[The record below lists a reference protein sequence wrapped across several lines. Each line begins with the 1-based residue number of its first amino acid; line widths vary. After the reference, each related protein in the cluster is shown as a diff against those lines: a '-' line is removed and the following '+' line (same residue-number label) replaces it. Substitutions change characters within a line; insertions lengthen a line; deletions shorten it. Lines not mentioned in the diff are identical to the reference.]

1 MSSVSDFLLQK
12 KPSLIANL
20 QVSLQGMVHKET
32 AMLHVVSHGEW
43 IVLGALPLLLL
54 FVGHRLH
61 RFANPEMRY
70 LSPVIRTLGHWCLY
84 YPAAG
89 FTGVAVVLVALTSL
103 FALLSGGWDKYLG
116 WIAPYVPYLAIG
128 LAIGLVGT
136 LVSVFGLIPR
146 WERRI
151 TGMADTE
158 KTLRA
163 TRRAKAYDP
172 GRYFDLRRGL
182 FSGRAEGKFPLYVP
196 WNKVRE
202 THIQIQGTT
211 GSGKGIW
218 LGLAAY
224 QCILVGEGLVYFDPK
239 PDRRLPGLIAAA
251 AQQAG
256 KLFYLL
262 DLNPTA
268 PPQFNLLAGCSEHEI
283 EELLVA
289 GFDLIPKGTD
299 GDYHRGRDQDAAMLA
314 ARIAVT
320 RSARSVPA
328 LLAACQEEP
337 EVTGADHFWRE
348 FRKLAASPAINTEH
362 GIDLARVIHEAG
374 VLYVMGSS
382 DSQRVKVLQKMVLVR
397 LMQLIK
403 QRNRDTET
411 TPIAVVLDEFKH
423 MASRT
428 AFTSLGVVRDFNSHF
443 FLAHQSLGDLDE
455 CPGVSREVAYGAVV
469 DNTAIKVLYKINNAE
484 HAERLAK
491 VAGKVRSYRDI
502 TGKRGSGPHVAEGSW
517 QEAEIYRISPDV
529 IMNLPVPSDRPGQA
543 SAGILFGVGDACW
556 FSVSPLRRAAQPPSV
571 VPAPP
576 YVQGSAGGPS
586 LASELI

>member
-1 MSSVSDFLLQK
+1 MSAVSDFLMQKNPSILSKLQA
-12 KPSLIANL
+12 SM
-20 QVSLQGMVHKET
+20 QQMVHQEV
-32 AMLHVVSHGEW
+32 AMLHVLSHGEW
-43 IVLGALPLLLL
+43 IILGALPLFLL

-70 LSPVIRTLGHWCLY
+70 RSPIIRTLGRWCLY

-89 FTGVAVVLVALTSL
+89 FIGLSAALLGLTSL
-103 FALLSGGWDKYLG
+103 LAALSGGWENYQG
-116 WIAPYVPYLAIG
+116 WIAPYVHYLATG
-128 LAIGLVGT
+128 LAIGMVST
-136 LVSVFGLIPR
+136 LFSVFGLIPR

-151 TGMADTE
+151 TGMADTD
-158 KTLRA
+158 KTIRA
-163 TRRAKAYDP
+163 TRRAKEYDP
-172 GRYFDLRRGL
+172 CRHFNLRRGL
-182 FSGRAEGKFPLYVP
+182 FTGRAEGKFPLYVP

-211 GSGKGIW
+211 GSGKGVW

-224 QCILVGEGLVYFDPK
+224 QCILAGEGLIYFDPK

-251 AQQAG
+251 AKQAG
-256 KLFYLL
+256 KPFYLL

-328 LLAACQEEP
+328 LLAACQDEP
-337 EVTGADHFWRE
+337 EVTGADNFWRE
-348 FRKLAASPAINTEH
+348 FRKLAATPAINTEH
-362 GIDLARVIHEAG
+362 GVDLARIIHEAG
-374 VLYVMGSS
+374 VLYVKGSS
-382 DSQRVKVLQKMVLVR
+382 DNQRVKVLQKMVLVR
-397 LMQLIK
+397 MMQIIK
-403 QRNRDTET
+403 QRDRDKET
-411 TPIAVVLDEFKH
+411 VPIAVVLDEFKH

-517 QEAEIYRISPDV
+517 QEAESYRISPDV
-529 IMNLPVPSDRPGQA
+529 IMNLPVPSDRSGQA
-543 SAGILFGVGDACW
+543 LVGILFGVGNACW
-556 FSVSPLRRAAQPPSV
+556 LSVSPLRVATESPQV

-576 YVQGSAGGPS
+576 YAEGGAGVPDLG
-586 LASELI
+586 AGLI